1 MTIVEIWDSDP
12 IDNVMGV
19 IALKPDRVVYVGFD
33 KRMMERRCG
42 DLKRVFEMRGMNLSV
57 ECRAVPGDLY
67 GIADSLEAIAAED
80 DHCAFDV
87 LGGEGI
93 ILAAMGIACG
103 RIDPGKISM
112 HCFNVKKGR
121 GYDCISRDRISA
133 LNPTTLSVEENAAL
147 YGGTVKQV
155 SYRGVQRSEDVTDA
169 YIMWDICRGARTDP
183 ADEHPCARWNRF
195 CAAVAALDTL
205 AHQDSE
211 GTFIDI
217 DSPEAQTLL
226 SQRSGLAMLDD
237 DILDEM
243 CDSGLL
249 IRDNGALRYKNNFIR
264 RTVTKAGNVLEFVV
278 LAAAL
283 SSIEADGSPS
293 YTSCAGGVL
302 IGWDDDPDPL
312 DTVNEI
318 DVVLMRGMTPV
329 FISCKNGAVDDEE
342 LYKLDSVASR
352 FGGKDAVKVL
362 IATYMGDMR
371 GRSDAFD
378 RFRRRAADM
387 GIKLIFDADSMDKAA
402 LEKSLLP
409 VNLFSVHSPGIN
421 TITSSGTYAGY
432 KWKFV

>member
-12 IDNVMGV
+12 VDNVMGV

-42 DLKRVFEMRGMNLSV
+42 ALRRVFELKGMSISV

-67 GIADSLEAIAAED
+67 GIADALEAIAAED
-80 DHCAFDV
+80 DRCAFDV

-93 ILAAMGIACG
+93 ILAAMGIVCERKAHG
-103 RIDPGKISM
+103 NVSM

-121 GYDCISRDRISA
+121 GYDCISRDRIDSLAPAALSA
-133 LNPTTLSVEENAAL
+133 DENIAL
-147 YGGTVKQV
+147 YGGTVKQTA
-155 SYRGVQRSEDVTDA
+155 YRAAGDADDTADA
-169 YIMWDICRGARTDP
+169 YVMWDICRGARSAP

-195 CAAVAALDTL
+195 CAAMAALDTL
-205 AHQDSE
+205 AGRDAD

-217 DSPEAQTLL
+217 SSPEAENVLY
-226 SQRSGLAMLDD
+226 QRAGLARLDE

-243 CDSGLL
+243 CRSGLL
-249 IRDNGALRYKNNFIR
+249 VRRGDILRYKNDFIR

-278 LAAAL
+278 LCAAC
-283 SSIEADGSPS
+283 SSVEADGSPS
-293 YTSCAGGVL
+293 YTSCAGGVV

-318 DVVLMRGMTPV
+318 DVMLMRGMTPV

-352 FGGKDAVKVL
+352 FGGRDAVKVL
-362 IATYMGDMR
+362 VATYMGDLR

-387 GIKLIFDADSMDKAA
+387 GIKLIFDADSMDKTS
-402 LEKSLLP
+402 LERIFRP
-409 VNLFSVHSPGIN
+409 VNLFSVHTPGIN
-421 TITSSGTYAGY
+421 TVTSGGTYAGY
-432 KWKFV
+432 KWKFI